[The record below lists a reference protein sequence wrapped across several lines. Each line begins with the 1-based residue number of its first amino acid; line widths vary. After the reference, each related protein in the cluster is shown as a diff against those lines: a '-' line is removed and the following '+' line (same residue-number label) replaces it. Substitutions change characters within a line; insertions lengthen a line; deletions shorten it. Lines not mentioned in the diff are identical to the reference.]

1 MDSIRD
7 LLSNGDC
14 EKIIERFVAAS
25 GDDTAAIKIIS
36 YDAEIIPGH
45 PGYIGDYSYLRIT
58 YQRTKQ
64 DRIEMARFFVKS
76 TPRYDAE
83 LRKMVEAC
91 GIFRKEAVFY
101 DKLHAHYQR
110 DPVKVNKWAPDC
122 YLARN
127 ELIVLEDLSQTRY
140 RTMPF
145 QKLFREQHMQLVFDR
160 LAQMHACAIE
170 FEVNQLNGRSIDA
183 VYGEEILFETTFTPT
198 SGWFVAGMK
207 GILTVALERSHY
219 SKDPTKRAIIEE
231 QMMSRMEHIYAL
243 SKPTDQFRCTVV
255 HRDLWFN
262 NFMFQ
267 PAPKDTDCDN
277 PLDCLLID
285 FQLARYLP
293 PAVDFQCALYLLTDR
308 AQREQQR
315 ERFIE
320 FYYNSFQQKL
330 ALLGLDAALLLPRA
344 QFEETLAHYR
354 LVGLVWAGVLHGFVN
369 FPQGM
374 MDDLHQSDSDTY
386 TRMSMVN
393 RDDFILKYYDCD
405 RFYRDRMDDVVNET
419 IEYLF
424 NFHH

>member
-1 MDSIRD
+1 MESIRD
-7 LLSNGDC
+7 LLSNDDC
-14 EKIIERFVAAS
+14 EKIIERFVS
-25 GDDTAAIKIIS
+25 PLGDTKAVIKIIS

-58 YQRTKQ
+58 YQRTAD
-64 DRIEMARFFVKS
+64 DRIETARFFVK
-76 TPRYDAE
+76 TIPHYDAE
-83 LRKMVEAC
+83 LRKLVEAC

-110 DPVKVNKWAPDC
+110 DPAKVSKWAPDC
-122 YLARN
+122 YLARS
-127 ELIVLEDLSQTRY
+127 ELIVLEDLSLSRY

-145 QKLFREQHMQLVFDR
+145 QKLFREHTMQLVYDR

-170 FEVNQLNGRSIDA
+170 FE
-183 VYGEEILFETTFTPT
+183 
-198 SGWFVAGMK
+198 
-207 GILTVALERSHY
+207 GILTVALERSHH
-219 SKDPTKRAIIEE
+219 SKNPTKRAIIEKE
-231 QMMSRMEHIYAL
+231 MMSRLEHVYAL
-243 SKPTDQFRCTVV
+243 SKPSDQFRCTVV

-267 PAPKDTDCDN
+267 CSPDDSECDN

-293 PAVDFQCALYLLTDR
+293 PAVDFLCALYLLTDR
-308 AQREQQR
+308 AQRDQQQKR
-315 ERFIE
+315 LVEY
-320 FYYNSFQQKL
+320 YYNSFQRKL
-330 ALLGLDAALLLPRA
+330 ALLGLDATLLLPRE

-374 MDDLHQSDSDTY
+374 MDDLHQTDSDTY

-393 RDDFILKYYDCD
+393 RDDFVLKYYDCD
-405 RFYRDRMDDVVNET
+405 RFYRDRMNDIVNET

-424 NFHH
+424 DF